1 MRFLTLLISVGWLFV
16 ANAEEVVRSSA
27 GAASFPTKQGVYIHK
42 QWKYEYIIEK
52 PGTRSEKRIGKLFL
66 EGKEIKGDVGELLQ
80 ENFGHF
86 IYFGAAGYNQGWLNT
101 LTYDRPVF
109 SDDGG
114 VSEAARPLL
123 VSKRENKQ

>member
-66 EGKEIKGDVGELLQ
+66 EGKEIKGDVGELTSG
-80 ENFGHF
+80 EFWSF
-86 IYFGAAGYNQGWLNT
+86 YIFW
-101 LTYDRPVF
+101 
-109 SDDGG
+109 GG
-114 VSEAARPLL
+114 GIQSGMAKHSYV
-123 VSKRENKQ
+123 